1 MHQTRRMVQA
11 HRKILPAG
19 AMLSDNEDDEMGYSA
34 YEAIQKSEQA
44 IEEESVEYPNG
55 GLADEEQASREA
67 SCPPFPEGE
76 DGGDETESDDEY
88 RRSRDDVFPKIAAY
102 VKHNAAM
109 RRHGEQPPGPVVTEP
124 SRRQRTSATVA
135 AMGLNG
141 AETEP
146 SGPDKPT
153 RRRYRKREATSFSSR
168 KRGRD
173 EALKQ
178 PSSQESK
185 KPSTRRGR
193 PRKQPIVT
201 ETPLADKP
209 PPPRP
214 ALSQSSGRAAVSHK
228 ALVRFVREND
238 APLPPEAIIEC
249 DRHAPPFLPFVAAAI
264 FDPQGKLIRLRG
276 GAEVR
281 LEISVN
287 GKRSPPLVC
296 TRPFSGGKFY
306 FSNLNYTSN
315 RTGLWSMRLSAKWTS
330 EVNKK
335 KLPPIDPDTHVC
347 EVHYRGDKRLSLEE
361 GEEEEER
368 AAPEEEK
375 VLPSSPPPPR
385 RQRFVWSEA
394 QVEACRAAYVDSKG
408 DLNSADV
415 EALAKSHGLS
425 PSQILQRFA
434 YFERHGAKATPP
446 KEFLDDAAAVA
457 DAPLPATRARR
468 RCPRKRANPL
478 KGGTLEELR
487 ELSRRPNTLPPLRQW
502 FLHDP
507 NLYVGATIVIF
518 DKASFQH
525 DISDLVNTLNDMEQP
540 DSESL

>member
-1 MHQTRRMVQA
+1 MHQTRQMVQA

-19 AMLSDNEDDEMGYSA
+19 GIMSDNEDDEMGYSA
-34 YEAIQKSEQA
+34 YEAMQKSEQA
-44 IEEESVEYPNG
+44 NEEESVEYRNG
-55 GLADEEQASREA
+55 GLADEEQESREE
-67 SCPPFPEGE
+67 SCPPFPGGE
-76 DGGDETESDDEY
+76 NGDDETESDDEY

-109 RRHGEQPPGPVVTEP
+109 RKHGEQPPGPVVTEP

-146 SGPDKPT
+146 PGPDKPT
-153 RRRYRKREATSFSSR
+153 RRRYRRREATMPSR
-168 KRGRD
+168 KRGRH
-173 EALKQ
+173 ESLKQ
-178 PSSQESK
+178 PSSDEPK
-185 KPSTRRGR
+185 KPTARRGR
-193 PRKQPIVT
+193 PRRQPIVT
-201 ETPLADKP
+201 EPPLSEKP
-209 PPPRP
+209 PPPTP
-214 ALSQSSGRAAVSHK
+214 AKSEPAVRTAAGHK

-249 DRHAPPFLPFVAAAI
+249 DRRAPPFLPFVAVAI
-264 FDPQGKLIRLRG
+264 FDPEGKLIRLRG

-330 EVNKK
+330 AVNKK
-335 KLPPIDPDTHVC
+335 KMPPIDPDTHVC
-347 EVHYRGDKRLSLEE
+347 EVHFRGDKRLSVEDGEDGGGKLAQ
-361 GEEEEER
+361 EEEN
-368 AAPEEEK
+368 A
-375 VLPSSPPPPR
+375 LSSSPPPPR

-394 QVEACRAAYVDSKG
+394 QVEACRTAYVDSKG

-415 EALAKSHGLS
+415 EALAATQGLS

-434 YFERHGAKATPP
+434 YFERHGSSATPP
-446 KEFLDDAAAVA
+446 KEFLDDATVA

-478 KGGTLEELR
+478 RGGTLEELR
-487 ELSRRPNTLPPLRQW
+487 DLGRHPNNPTPVRQW

-518 DKASFQH
+518 DKESFQNG
-525 DISDLVNTLNDMEQP
+525 ISDLVNSLNEFEQP